1 VIERVEIAAQ
11 VTRPGLDT
19 FELAEWENDREGTAM
34 SNLLELPPDLPV
46 PQDDGAADH
55 LVGLPAPHVSLPST
69 TGETVALDNL
79 GPGRTILF
87 VYPMTGQPGVELPEG
102 WDAIP
107 GARGCTSE
115 ACDFGDRHADLLNA
129 GASHVFGLS
138 ARDIEYQQEAATRLL
153 LPYALLSDVD
163 LQLAQRPGLPTFEA
177 GTLRLF
183 KRLTL
188 IIRGGVIEHV
198 FYPVFPPN
206 EHAAQ
211 VLAWL
216 HAHPAV

>member
-1 VIERVEIAAQ
+1 
-11 VTRPGLDT
+11 
-19 FELAEWENDREGTAM
+19 M

-46 PQDDGAADH
+46 PEDDGAADH
-55 LVGLPAPHVSLPST
+55 LINLPAPHVSLPST

-79 GPGRTILF
+79 GPGRTVLF

-102 WDAIP
+102 WDAVP

-115 ACDFGDRHADLLNA
+115 ACDFGDRHADLLGA
-129 GASHVFGLS
+129 GASRVFGLS
-138 ARDIEYQQEAATRLL
+138 ARDIDYQQEAATRLR

-163 LQLAQRPGLPTFEA
+163 LQLAEEPGLPTFEV
-177 GTLRLF
+177 GSLKLF

-188 IIRGGVIEHV
+188 IIRDGAIEHV

-216 HAHPAV
+216 HAHPTV

>member
-1 VIERVEIAAQ
+1 V
-11 VTRPGLDT
+11 GLD
-19 FELAEWENDREGTAM
+19 ELDHRQNSAWLGRIGTEFAERTAM

-46 PQDDGAADH
+46 PEDDGAADH
-55 LVGLPAPHVSLPST
+55 LVNLPAPHASLHST

-79 GPGRTILF
+79 GPGRTVLF
-87 VYPMTGQPGVELPEG
+87 VYPMTGQPGVELPDG

-115 ACDFGDRHADLLNA
+115 ACDFGDRHAELLNA
-129 GASHVFGLS
+129 GASRVFGLS
-138 ARDIEYQQEAATRLL
+138 ARDIDYQQEAATRLR

-163 LQLAQRPGLPTFEA
+163 LQLAEEPGLPTFEA
-177 GTLRLF
+177 GSLTLF

-188 IIRGGVIEHV
+188 IIRDGAIEHV

-206 EHAAQ
+206 AHAAQ